1 LEFFLDREKEKCLV
15 ESASKDPMA
24 FGELFEE
31 HYDSILRY
39 CIYHTAQVEIAR
51 DITAETF
58 YKALKNIWR
67 FRFTGAP
74 FSAWLYRIAANEV
87 TDYFRRKKY
96 THQSLSEA
104 MEREELV
111 AFEYRKNLQEE
122 MDSLQQKLEENRA
135 YQKIRSAMEKMPL
148 HYRDVLILRFVE
160 EKKIDEIC
168 KILGKKEGT
177 VKSLISRGIA
187 SLREISQKDTQ
198 SQQDSTS
205 NTQDAFLKENL

>member
-1 LEFFLDREKEKCLV
+1 LEIFLDSEKEKCLI
-15 ESASKDPMA
+15 ERASKDPKA

-31 HYDSILRY
+31 NYDSILRY

-58 YKALKNIWR
+58 YKALKNIWK

-74 FSAWLYRIAANEV
+74 FSAWLYRIAGNEV
-87 TDYFRRKKY
+87 IDYFRRKKY
-96 THQSLSEA
+96 SHKSLTEA

-111 AFEYRKNLQEE
+111 ALEYRTNLADE
-122 MDSLQQKLEENRA
+122 MDALQQKLEENRA
-135 YQKIRSAMEKMPL
+135 YQKIRSAMEKMPI

-160 EKKIDEIC
+160 EKKINEIC

-187 SLREISQKDTQ
+187 FLRDLSQKNSL
-198 SQQDSTS
+198 SQHDSTICT
-205 NTQDAFLKENL
+205 NDAFLKENF